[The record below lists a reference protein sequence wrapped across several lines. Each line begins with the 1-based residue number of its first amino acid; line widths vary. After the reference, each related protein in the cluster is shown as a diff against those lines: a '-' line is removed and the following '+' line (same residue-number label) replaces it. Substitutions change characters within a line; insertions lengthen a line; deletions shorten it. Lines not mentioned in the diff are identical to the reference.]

1 MKERLRPKDNAVAS
15 IRSRSGPKSKAGI
28 RGFYHVVC
36 KDKDGNIKWED
47 YCENNFVNTGLDYV
61 IDVAFGGAGEQT
73 QIHPTY
79 LGLTDGTPTVQAGDT
94 MASHTGWNEV
104 TAYTEGTREEFV
116 DVSTGGAGQRDNSA
130 SVASYAING
139 TTTVGGIFCTSDNT
153 KSGTSGTLISAV
165 AFTGGDRSLVNLD
178 TLEVTYTVSVADS

>member
-61 IDVAFGGAGEQT
+61 IDVAFGGAGVQT
-73 QIHPTY
+73 QIHPPY
-79 LGLTDGTPTVQAGDT
+79 LGLKDNVGSIQATDT
-94 MASHTGWNEV
+94 MASHTWGEV
-104 TAYTEGTREEFV
+104 TAYDEATRREYI
-116 DVSTGGAGQRDNSA
+116 DTNTATGQRDNSG
-130 SVASYAING
+130 SVASFTISG
-139 TTTVGGIFCTSDNT
+139 TVTVAGIFCTSDNT

-165 AFTGGDRSLVNLD
+165 DFTGGDRSLVDND